1 MPNNKFMAKYL
12 KALIIVGLFLSLLT
26 VGRAVAAQSVYVDLN
41 SAEAAAGYVLKQ
53 DNFEL
58 EIKPQVLSEPATV
71 VFKELGQDYPALNGY
86 DRISDIY
93 QYDVRLERPR
103 ILDQRLF
110 AKIKFDSTKSNSKQ
124 IYAWDRAKSK
134 WLPLPTGIDWDK
146 KEAVTEV
153 PFPFLNIALFEN
165 PHPYREQLRDTGQP
179 GLSARAAVSIDAQT
193 GEVLYQKDATRQHS
207 MASLTKMMTALVFLE
222 HNPGWQ
228 KGVTMAG
235 SDNVG
240 GATVGLNPGEVVS
253 VRDLFATMLVGSR
266 NNAAM
271 ALVRAS
277 GLSTGQFVAAMNDK
291 AAQLGLA
298 QTHFEEPTGLSAGN
312 MTSAL
317 DYAKLS
323 RKALEHSEI
332 RWFSSLPLYGF
343 STKNTH
349 RALSVNNTNKMV
361 RGPRPSIGGKTGFT
375 YEAGY
380 CLMTWLKEEPGRSGE
395 IISVVLGDPNY
406 ASIFSD
412 TERLTDW
419 VFDAYQ
425 WNL

>member
-1 MPNNKFMAKYL
+1 MIKHL
-12 KALIIVGLFLSLLT
+12 KIAIVVGLCLVTFRTGSL
-26 VGRAVAAQSVYVDLN
+26 AAAQDVRVDL
-41 SAEAAAGYVLKQ
+41 SATEAAAGYVL
-53 DNFEL
+53 DRDGFTL
-58 EIKPQVLSEPATV
+58 EITPGILSEKTTI
-71 VFKELGQDYPALNGY
+71 VFKELGNDYPELSGY

-103 ILDQRLF
+103 ILDQRLV
-110 AKIKFDSTKSNSKQ
+110 AKTNFDSTKSSSKQ
-124 IYAWDRAKSK
+124 IYAWDRAKAK
-134 WLPLPTGIDWDK
+134 WLPLPTGIDWEK

-153 PFPFLNIALFEN
+153 PFPFLNIAVFEN
-165 PHPYREQLRDTGQP
+165 QRPYREPQRATGAP
-179 GLSARAAVSIDAQT
+179 GISARSAVMLDAST

-228 KGVTMAG
+228 KEVTMAG

-240 GATVGLNPGEVVS
+240 GATVGLNPGEVVT

-266 NNAAM
+266 NNAVM

-277 GLSTGQFVAAMNDK
+277 GLSESAFVAAMNVK
-291 AAQLGLA
+291 AEQLGLS

-323 RKALEHSEI
+323 KKALEKSEI
-332 RWFSSLPLYGF
+332 RWFSALPMYGF

-349 RALSVNNTNKMV
+349 RALAVSNTNKLV
-361 RGPRPSIGGKTGFT
+361 RGYHSLVGGKTGFT

-380 CLMTWLKEEPGRSGE
+380 CLMTWLKETSGRSGE
-395 IISVVLGDPNY
+395 IINVVLGDPSY
-406 ASIFSD
+406 SSTFSD
-412 TERLTDW
+412 TRRLSDW
-419 VFDAYQ
+419 AFDAYN

>member
-1 MPNNKFMAKYL
+1 MPKHL
-12 KALIIVGLFLSLLT
+12 KVLLVLGLLSVTLGF
-26 VGRAVAAQSVYVDLN
+26 GRGITAQTVYVDLN
-41 SAEAAAGYVLKQ
+41 ATDAANGYVLDQGK
-53 DNFEL
+53 FEL
-58 EIKPQVLSEPATV
+58 KINPLVLSEKATLAV
-71 VFKELGQDYPALNGY
+71 KELGNDYPALNGY

-93 QYDVRLERPR
+93 QYDIRLEHPR
-103 ILDQRLF
+103 ILAQRVT

-124 IYAWDRAKSK
+124 IYAWDRAKAK
-134 WLPLPTGIDWDK
+134 WLPMPTGIDWDK

-179 GLSARAAVSIDAQT
+179 GLSAHSAVSIDAQT
-193 GEVLYQKDATRQHS
+193 GEILYQKDATRQRS

-228 KGVTMAG
+228 KEVTMAG

-240 GATVGLNPGEVVS
+240 GATADLRAGEVVS

-277 GLSTGQFVAAMNDK
+277 GLSTEQFVAAMNEK
-291 AAQLGLA
+291 AAQLGLS
-298 QTHFEEPTGLSAGN
+298 QSHFEEPTGLSAGN

-317 DYAKLS
+317 DYARLS
-323 RKALEHSEI
+323 QKALQKSEI

-343 STKNTH
+343 STRNTH
-349 RALSVNNTNKMV
+349 RALAVTNTNKMV
-361 RGPRPSIGGKTGFT
+361 RGSRPSIGGKTGFT

-380 CLMTWLKEEPGRSGE
+380 CLMTWLKEAPGRSGE

>member
-1 MPNNKFMAKYL
+1 MTKVL
-12 KALIIVGLFLSLLT
+12 
-26 VGRAVAAQSVYVDLN
+26 RAVILLGFLVGVLGLARGAGATSVYVDL
-41 SAEAAAGYVLKQ
+41 SAPEAAAGYVLDQ
-53 DNFEL
+53 GAFTL
-58 EIKPQVLSEPATV
+58 EIRPRVLSEPATV
-71 VFKELGQDYPALNGY
+71 VFKELGDDYPGLNGY

-103 ILDQRLF
+103 ILGQRLV
-110 AKIKFDSTKSNSKQ
+110 AKLKFSSSKNNSKQ
-124 IYAWDRAKSK
+124 IYAWDRAKAK
-134 WLPLPTGIDWDK
+134 WLPLPTGIDWQK

-165 PHPYREQLRDTGQP
+165 QQPYREQLRDTGQP
-179 GLSARAAVSIDAQT
+179 GLSARSAVSIDAQT
-193 GEVLYQKDATRQHS
+193 GEILYQKDATTQRS

-228 KGVTMAG
+228 KEVTMAG

-240 GATVGLNPGEVVS
+240 GATADLRAGEILS

-291 AAQLGLA
+291 AAQLGLS
-298 QTHFEEPTGLSAGN
+298 QTNFEEPTGLNAGN

-323 RKALEHSEI
+323 QKALQKSEI
-332 RWFSSLPLYGF
+332 RWFSSLPMYGF
-343 STKNTH
+343 STKNTR
-349 RALSVNNTNKMV
+349 RALAVNNTNKLV
-361 RGPRPSIGGKTGFT
+361 RGARPLIGGKTGFT

-380 CLMTWLKEEPGRSGE
+380 CLMTWMKESTGRSGE
-395 IISVVLGDPNY
+395 IINVVLNDSRF
-406 ASIFSD
+406 AETFSD
-412 TERLTDW
+412 TERLSDW
-419 VFDAYQ
+419 VFDAYS